1 MSYTGA
7 SPNGWIACA
16 ISHMSRKQTI
26 NTVPTLDFLR
36 DLVSTIPDPIEAQPK
51 TPSSRPRRSTLEG
64 DQPAPRNR
72 RTKKVKTEGGS
83 NGNGDVETEAAEPVE
98 PVRLPDVGTWKKEMD
113 GDGGTGEGGKGLY
126 DDYEVE
132 EDEDDY

>member
-1 MSYTGA
+1 MVYRTL
-7 SPNGWIACA
+7 
-16 ISHMSRKQTI
+16 SRKHTI

-36 DLVSTIPDPIEAQPK
+36 DLVSTIPDPIDAEPK
-51 TPSSRPRRSTLEG
+51 SSSRPRKSTLEG
-64 DQPAPRNR
+64 DQPAPRKR
-72 RTKKVKTEGGS
+72 RTRKVKAEAGG
-83 NGNGDVETEAAEPVE
+83 NGNGNEEIEGAEPVE
-98 PVRLPDVGTWKKEMD
+98 PVGLPDIGTWKKEMN